1 MRFVLASLVALVI
14 AAFPALAQ
22 SAGRDGSTPATAI
35 VIEAPNTQAGIAQE
49 YAYVRRAY
57 PGWERVR
64 QALIEHEG
72 RRYDRLTIRSPS
84 GETRDVF
91 FDITSFFGKM

>member
-1 MRFVLASLVALVI
+1 MRFVLAFVVALVM
-14 AAFPALAQ
+14 ATSPALAQ
-22 SAGRDGSTPATAI
+22 QAARDGSTPAAAI
-35 VIEAPNTQAGIAQE
+35 VIEAPDTRTGIAQE
-49 YAYVRRAY
+49 YAYIRRTY

-72 RRYDRLTIRSPS
+72 RRYDRITIRSPA